1 MQRMTTLSVDN
12 PHLDLG
18 TENKYLFVASTGGHL
33 AQLKRMSTAML
44 ASPDSLWVT
53 FDSEQSRSLLAEE
66 RVHHVPYIASRD
78 FRGVITASKEINMLM
93 RHEKFDAVVST
104 GAALALAAM
113 PVARGRRVPTRY
125 IESVSRVD
133 GPSLTGK
140 IIAAL
145 RLAEL
150 RTQHESWANGRWKKH
165 PSVLTQFQ
173 SATKIAPSATA
184 EELKIFVT
192 LGTIKP
198 YEFDAMIDSLL
209 RTGLCNENTTW
220 QLGSTQRENL
230 PGRVLTQTSA
240 SEFEHLCATSDV
252 VVTHSGV
259 GTILNLLES
268 GIHPVVVP
276 RRKQR
281 NEHVDDHQLQI
292 AKLVAGLGVAT
303 VCEAPDLEA
312 EHIIRA
318 ASLCTVPA
326 VHGAPE

>member
-1 MQRMTTLSVDN
+1 MQSMTTLSVDN
-12 PHLDLG
+12 PHLDLE
-18 TENKYLFVASTGGHL
+18 TEKKYLFVASTGGHL
-33 AQLKRMSTAML
+33 AQLKRMSTALL
-44 ASPDSLWVT
+44 ASPDSMWVT
-53 FDSEQSRSLLAEE
+53 FDSEQSRSLLAGE

-78 FRGVITASKEINMLM
+78 LKGVITAAREINWLM
-93 RHEKFDAVVST
+93 RREEFDAVVST

-113 PVARGRRVPTRY
+113 PIARARRVPTRY

-150 RTQHESWANGRWKKH
+150 RTQHESWANSRWKKH
-165 PSVLTQFQ
+165 PSVLTQFR
-173 SATKIAPSATA
+173 SEKKPASLTCPD
-184 EELKIFVT
+184 ELTIFVT

-198 YEFDAMIDSLL
+198 YEFDAMIDAILN
-209 RTGLCNENTTW
+209 TGLCNGNTVW
-220 QLGSTQRENL
+220 QLGSTRRENL
-230 PGRVLTQTSA
+230 PGRVLAQTSA
-240 SEFEHLCATSDV
+240 AEFAHLCSSSDV

-268 GIHPVVVP
+268 GVHPVVVP

-292 AKLVAGLGVAT
+292 ARLVADLGVAT
-303 VCEAPDLEA
+303 VSEAPELEA
-312 EHIIRA
+312 AHIIKA
-318 ASLCTVPA
+318 ASLRTVPA
-326 VHGAPE
+326 VTEGSE